1 MGLSFSYSKGR
12 VGVLDIGMFDKK
24 HLQTL
29 AFGCLIAV
37 ALVSVNVHLYGGDL
51 AFAQAGEDP
60 IIILWGTD
68 PQHVKLGDG
77 YVEQGA
83 LANDNQDGNLT
94 GSIVIDTDD
103 FVDAVGSYT
112 IYYDVTDSD
121 TNTYQ
126 ETRTVNVKNANN
138 TLPVINLFDSS
149 TINIPIGSG
158 YNELGA
164 SANDTEDGNLT
175 GSIFIDSSEFVD
187 ELGSYTITYNVTDS
201 DYNLVE
207 EFRTVNVVVGSVT
220 LTTTPPTTIPTTPE
234 PFVSTYV
241 RQETTET
248 TMTSAVSGITRM
260 GLPQHVLDNQ
270 GDWVANL
277 INEDSNGVQ
286 VESGSTTYWFSKS
299 SCSLTQYE
307 NGRINEASYI
317 VIKSNSWVVKVAQN
331 GTDNWSDVSQNNLA
345 CTVTTEQI
353 GDHFILN
360 STKSDSNGT
369 ISEIYDYKKYGDL
382 KQTVYFTNND
392 SSLNDHKFSFS
403 NILQDTPKSF
413 LIDAIIDGDL
423 TSNMYSIYSPES
435 QPAFFGGQATVI
447 NFANGDVIE
456 FDRDMLFDNGTAV
469 LSSFTWFDE
478 QVGFAGYGFQT
489 AIDQL
494 WAIKFLPQSDQTMD
508 IYIDYANV
516 DTPLAVGGTIEIDPI
531 EVFPNWSY
539 QRIRSSETAS
549 SGNCNDGDTTGVDV
563 TLQARISTASASQE
577 SCYVPFFLFDIT
589 VIPDEATALVTHFQW
604 NVTSNTNSAFGFFTG
619 GGSVVSVLNDNIFAL
634 TADQISDVLFRND
647 PAGVK
652 GDAHFSVGSTF
663 RQGGT
668 YVGIKSDTNS
678 LPTDTSNIQFTEQLA
693 SGRNFYQLA
702 IGGFSFST
710 TFASGSSNAN
720 FVTQGTYLQV
730 EWEILSPAEAPFN
743 ITLGYTDS
751 PDSCDLD
758 WEAPSDLGG
767 ATAILGYQIKRNTG
781 GLDQILVADTG
792 NALPTSYEDDTII
805 GGIAHRYAVAAI
817 TSIGVGNFSA
827 PIDSNGDIFS
837 PNSPE
842 FNPAEDPA
850 EQGLQVPCGIPENPS
865 DPILDTLTNTA
876 LGVVGMDFRPPLFTG
891 NSEITGYQI
900 DRTSGT
906 PQGVDNEFTFIQ
918 HERSGTAITFGT
930 AGDLLDFDQAQGQ
943 EWRSPTGC
951 PSCVRFTTSQ
961 VEGFSFGT
969 WHSHTGIGHAYI
981 FKEFPKESLSERNI
995 FIKWVQHKIAAG
1007 YSLQTFG
1014 DWETR
1019 IMIVDGVYDMTQA
1032 NLVGASGS
1040 FPANVAGAG
1049 SGDNVGLHLP
1059 AIGNGVIVD
1068 CLDTVNNTTILLGGN
1083 PVTTTLPSTSQ
1094 MESAGHHEILCSVGD
1109 LSGASQDTVTF
1120 LFQLY
1125 DNQGSLIPC
1134 GSNCA
1139 SSGSGSIVLDEI
1151 NIQGLGEWEFQNDL
1165 PLDTLVTFVDN
1176 SATNGRDPSTQSIVG
1191 TAEVQAFVLG
1201 DGFVTIVADTGSDST
1216 EFFDNTVSQLTL
1228 YGYRVLAINAIG
1240 VSPPSNIKSI
1250 TTAGLP
1256 EIPATPNVVA
1266 TGTQTINID
1275 WGTPNLNQG
1284 ALVGYE
1290 IERKLGVGGIFTTLE
1305 SGIQE
1310 TNFLDGEGLFSLV
1323 PATEYCYRVQ
1333 VETGVGESGFS
1344 GEACA
1349 ETFDAPSKV
1358 QNLQVTALDGSTTI
1372 MSFEAPV
1379 SNGGSV
1385 LEGYKIEQQISLGGF
1400 TVLEALT
1407 FDLSRNDTG
1416 LPIGSLIDYRVSASN
1431 QFGFGETVT
1440 ASATTDS
1447 TPQAPPN
1454 FTCSASSST
1463 SITLSWDTPITFSA
1477 PTGYL
1482 VDRAPVGDS
1491 FTTIEGNTASTDT
1504 MYLDDGLAVDSTF
1517 VYRILGH
1524 TTEGDTDFSVEITC
1538 ATLSAPD
1545 SFPPENVRGEF
1556 TQTVPH
1562 QMVVAWDIPNTFG
1575 IPISSFRVERDD
1587 GAGYNEIASV
1597 SGNTPVYIDQDP
1609 DNAISQ
1615 KYRVFTVGTL
1625 GDSPPAVVIPF
1636 SANQLSHWHY
1646 EKSISDTGVNKNTA
1660 MITGTANFT
1669 ATGISGLGH
1678 TFDGSTYITV
1688 SDEED
1693 YDRNINTPIGIT
1705 TYYSGSS
1712 TGVTQALVTKANT
1725 FGAIGYSMFVDST
1738 DVLGVRITN
1747 TATSNELHVLGSTPI
1762 TDGSLHFLG
1771 FGYTVSENGSLAT
1784 LFEDFVNCLDNQCG
1798 GLWTTN
1804 PNTDRIFVNTVDNQI
1819 DFIVQSDIDNDIIYY
1834 DLGSPIGSKYELQF
1848 KLYFDDIN
1856 SGGSSEYLAFGITDS
1871 TSQPKTA
1878 DHDSINYVL
1887 QQGVGTD
1894 HMALDYIDNN
1904 VIDQSGICDSDP
1916 YSFVTAT
1923 NYYFEIEVDGTS
1935 LVGNFYLDNFSDEG
1949 GTLVHTQS
1957 CTISGTIDGLQYVYL
1972 SSVSAVQT
1980 NSMEG
1985 EALRINVYDG
1995 LFAQDQSLS
2004 LMVDGSFETKNV
2016 ITDNLSSTILN
2027 DNELTI
2033 GGYDNGSNLLTGLLD
2048 DTRWFGS
2055 GTLDDATLQAIA
2067 EDSITTVIP
2076 INATFVISGATFADI
2091 SSETPVIIMTSGYPL
2106 PIVNTIDLFNFTA
2119 TNVNSQTPAI
2129 LIDSAT
2135 GIFTLD
2141 PTFFNVMTSLSNYTA
2156 IGSLTN
2162 SQETLDLFSNFDIQ
2176 VPLFTFTGDFFYQQ
2190 QRNPTFDFL
2199 SFNYTQTSLPFSI
2212 ACNFKSTLF
2221 ENGTTVVFNDV
2232 FFVQH
2237 IEPVNPFIDVV
2248 VACIDENSPPLDPSA
2263 PSFGGSNTILSFVS
2277 FGDTTGIGNFLQFT
2291 NNYGDFFG
2299 VGLPFLFVIIL
2310 AAAFTG
2316 RSAPTGILIIAVAIG
2331 IMSALGILVVDPF
2344 MWGIILVLVIL
2355 GVLGGKKFL

>member
-1 MGLSFSYSKGR
+1 MGLPFSYSKGR

-37 ALVSVNVHLYGGDL
+37 AIVSVNIHLYGGDL
-51 AFAQAGEDP
+51 AFGQVDENP
-60 IIILWGTD
+60 LITLWGTD
-68 PQHVKLGDG
+68 PQHVKLGDD
-77 YVEQGA
+77 YIEQGA
-83 LANDNQDGNLT
+83 LGLDVIDGEIT
-94 GSIVIDTDD
+94 DSIIIDTDD
-103 FVDAVGSYT
+103 LDVDTIGTYT

-121 TNTYQ
+121 SNTFQ
-126 ETRTVNVKNANN
+126 VTRTVNVKNATN
-138 TLPVINLFDSS
+138 TYPVINLFDSS
-149 TINIPIGSG
+149 TVNIPLGSG

-175 GSIFIDSSEFVD
+175 GSIFINTSEFVD

-241 RQETTET
+241 REETTET
-248 TMTSAVSGITRM
+248 TMTSAVSGITKM

-286 VESGSTTYWFSKS
+286 LESGSTTYWFSKS
-299 SCSLTQYE
+299 SCSMTEYE
-307 NGRINEASYI
+307 NGRINESSYV

-331 GTDNWSDVSQNNLA
+331 GTDSWSDVSQNDLS

-369 ISEIYDYKKYGDL
+369 ISEIYDYKKYGDM

-392 SSLNDHKFSFS
+392 PSLTDHKFSFS

-413 LIDAIIDGDL
+413 SIDALDVNGDL
-423 TSNMYSIYSPES
+423 QSYRYSLYAPEN
-435 QPAFFGGQATVI
+435 QPALYGGQGTVI
-447 NFANGDVIE
+447 NFTDGEVIQFDYDV
-456 FDRDMLFDNGTAV
+456 LFDNGTAV
-469 LSSFTWFDE
+469 TSGFTWYDE
-478 QVGFAGYGFQT
+478 QVGLVGYGFQT

-494 WAIKFLPQSDQTMD
+494 WAVKFLPQSDQTMD

-516 DTPLAVGGTIEIDPI
+516 DSPLAVGETMELDPI
-531 EVFPNWSY
+531 TQFANWDY
-539 QRIRSSETAS
+539 LRIRSSETSS
-549 SGNCNDGDTTGVDV
+549 SGNCNGGDITSFDTV
-563 TLQARISTASASQE
+563 LQARISTLSASQE
-577 SCYVPFFLFDIT
+577 TCNVPFFLFDIT
-589 VIPDEATALVTHFQW
+589 VIPDEATSLVSHFQW

-678 LPTDTSNIQFTEQLA
+678 LPTDISNIQITEQLA

-710 TFASGSSNAN
+710 TFASGSANAN
-720 FVTQGTYLQV
+720 FVTQGTYLQI
-730 EWEILSPAEAPFN
+730 EWEILSQAEAPFN
-743 ITLGYTDS
+743 ITLGFTDS

-758 WEAPSDLGG
+758 WEAPSNLGG

-792 NALPTSYEDDTII
+792 NALPTSFEDSTII

-827 PIDSNGDIFS
+827 PIDSVGDIFS

-842 FNPAEDPA
+842 FDPQTDPA

-891 NSEITGYQI
+891 NSAITGYQI
-900 DRTSGT
+900 DRTTGT
-906 PQGVDNEFTFIQ
+906 PQAVNNEWQFIQ
-918 HERSGTAITFGT
+918 HKRQANEVTTST
-930 AGDLLDFDQAQGQ
+930 AGQLLSIDDPQGQ

-951 PSCVRFTTSQ
+951 PSCVRFTNSI

-969 WHSHTGIGHAYI
+969 YHSHTGIGHAYI
-981 FKEFPKESLSERNI
+981 FKQFLTESLSERNI
-995 FIKWVQHKIAAG
+995 FIKWAQHKIASG
-1007 YSLQTFG
+1007 YSAQTFG

-1019 IMIVDGVYDMTQA
+1019 IFIVDGVYDMTEA
-1032 NLVGASGS
+1032 NIPSGSGS
-1040 FPANVAGAG
+1040 FPQGVAGVG

-1059 AIGNGVIVD
+1059 AIGNGVLLD

-1083 PVTTTLPSTSQ
+1083 PITTTLPSTSQ
-1094 MESAGHHEILCSVGD
+1094 MESVGHHEILCTVDD
-1109 LSGASQDTVTF
+1109 LSGASQEFVTVV
-1120 LFQLY
+1120 FQLY
-1125 DNQGSLIPC
+1125 DNQNASIPC

-1139 SSGSGSIVLDEI
+1139 SSGSGSIVMDEI
-1151 NIQGLGEWEFQNDL
+1151 EVQGLGEWEFTNDL
-1165 PLDTLVTFVDN
+1165 PLETIVNFDSV
-1176 SATNGRDPSTQSIVG
+1176 SSTQSIFG
-1191 TAEVQAFVLG
+1191 TMEVLDFALG
-1201 DGFVTIVADTGSDST
+1201 DGFITIVADTGSDST

-1228 YGYRVLAINAIG
+1228 YGYRVLAINAVGI
-1240 VSPPSNIKSI
+1240 SPASNIKSI

-1256 EIPATPNVVA
+1256 EVPATPQVVA

-1290 IERKLGVGGIFTTLE
+1290 IERKLTVGGIFTTLE

-1323 PATEYCYRVQ
+1323 PATEYCYRVN
-1333 VETGVGESGFS
+1333 VETGVGESAFS

-1349 ETFDAPSKV
+1349 TTFDAPSKV

-1372 MSFEAPV
+1372 MSFEAPA

-1463 SITLSWDTPITFSA
+1463 SITLSWDTPLTFSA

-1524 TTEGDTDFSVEITC
+1524 TTEGDTDFSVQITC

-1545 SFPPENVRGEF
+1545 SFPPENLRGEF

-1575 IPISSFRVERDD
+1575 IPISSFRIERDD

-1597 SGNTPVYIDQDP
+1597 SGNTPVFIDQNP
-1609 DNAISQ
+1609 DNSISQ

-1625 GDSPPAVVIPF
+1625 GDSPPATAIPF
-1636 SANQLSHWHY
+1636 SANQTSHWNY
-1646 EKSISDTGVNKNTA
+1646 EKTISDSGVNKNTG
-1660 MITGTANFT
+1660 MITGTVNFNN
-1669 ATGISGLGH
+1669 TGVSGLGH

-1688 SDEED
+1688 GGEED
-1693 YDRNINTPIGIT
+1693 YDHERNQAFAMSTQYRASEGGLLVLDDDWFATNHIYANPNDQLFSFIVATDGLRVDSIGSATLSRGEVFVFKVFNATDIDGKQFFIDYFGT
-1705 TYYSGSS
+1705 HRSSGFFCTGSADVVIRDGAYSIADGGVADFPDNLGIVSKGAGALQTLHSDTCTVGGGSVQNWSFNAISPVIDLSGATDPSGLVTVFFHVIDQNANPSSDGLSPRMTIRDMTLDDGNPERIWDFRSTDGGNYTEDDPVACQYNCGTMETVNVSLLGQQVVFAKADSLTGVGYIFYIDGGFPVFRMSGSS
-1712 TGVTQALVTKANT
+1712 QSIEIKSDVNVVDDT
-1725 FGAIGYSMFVDST
+1725 FHFIGF
-1738 DVLGVRITN
+1738 
-1747 TATSNELHVLGSTPI
+1747 
-1762 TDGSLHFLG
+1762 
-1771 FGYTVSENGSLAT
+1771 
-1784 LFEDFVNCLDNQCG
+1784 
-1798 GLWTTN
+1798 TT
-1804 PNTDRIFVNTVDNQI
+1804 
-1819 DFIVQSDIDNDIIYY
+1819 
-1834 DLGSPIGSKYELQF
+1834 
-1848 KLYFDDIN
+1848 
-1856 SGGSSEYLAFGITDS
+1856 
-1871 TSQPKTA
+1871 
-1878 DHDSINYVL
+1878 
-1887 QQGVGTD
+1887 
-1894 HMALDYIDNN
+1894 
-1904 VIDQSGICDSDP
+1904 
-1916 YSFVTAT
+1916 
-1923 NYYFEIEVDGTS
+1923 DGTS
-1935 LVGNFYLDNFSDEG
+1935 
-1949 GTLVHTQS
+1949 TA
-1957 CTISGTIDGLQYVYL
+1957 SGTDIFVDGVFTGKNIVTDTL
-1972 SSVSAVQT
+1972 SS
-1980 NSMEG
+1980 E
-1985 EALRINVYDG
+1985 
-1995 LFAQDQSLS
+1995 
-2004 LMVDGSFETKNV
+2004 
-2016 ITDNLSSTILN
+2016 TILN
-2027 DNELTI
+2027 NESLTI
-2033 GGYDNGSNLLTGLLD
+2033 GADSSGGNDMTGILD
-2048 DTRWFGS
+2048 DSRFFGS
-2055 GTLDDATLQAIA
+2055 GTLDEATMIA
-2067 EDSITTVIP
+2067 VAENSISTVIP

-2106 PIVNTIDLFNFTA
+2106 PTVNTIDLFNFTA

-2129 LIDSAT
+2129 IIDSAT

-2162 SQETLDLFSNFDIQ
+2162 SQETLNLFSNFDIQ